1 MNHHDTRGPLDGLA
15 SAGPWL
21 QSLYEHFHAHPELS
35 MQEERT
41 AARVLDELRAW
52 AGDADVEYVTGL
64 GGHGLT
70 ATVRNGEGATVLLR
84 ADMDALPVLEESG
97 LPYASRDT
105 GVDPDGRTVPVMHA
119 CGHDVHVTCLL
130 GAFRLLCSALD
141 TWSGTI
147 IFLFQPAEE
156 AFNGAEAMVASGLVD
171 RVPTPDVA
179 FGQHVMP
186 GPTGHVLLLMGPAFA
201 GADEVRITLKGRGG
215 HGSMPDATI
224 DPVVMAASLVLRLQT
239 IVSREVDPR
248 ATAVVSVGS
257 IHSGTKS
264 NIIPSEAVLDLTVRT
279 YDKDVR
285 NQILDSI
292 RRKAEAE
299 ASAVGAPP
307 PDIVVYDSL
316 PVTVNDRDA
325 SLRVKDAFERSLSAG
340 LVMAEPFSG
349 SEDFSIIPDAF
360 GAPYVYWRVGGY
372 DAAAW
377 AAAEARGTAHLEFAT
392 PHSATF
398 VPVPQ
403 PTLDTGVSALV
414 TATLAW
420 LGRAGVE

>member
-1 MNHHDTRGPLDGLA
+1 MDTTNAPLTGLDTIR
-15 SAGPWL
+15 PWL
-21 QSLYEHFHAHPELS
+21 ESLYEHFHAHPELS

-70 ATVRNGEGATVLLR
+70 ATVRNGEGPTVLLR

-97 LPYASRDT
+97 LPYASRAT

-119 CGHDVHVTCLL
+119 CGHDVHVTSLL
-130 GAFRLLCSALD
+130 GAFRLLCARRD
-141 TWSGTI
+141 AWSGTI
-147 IFLFQPAEE
+147 TFLFQPAEE
-156 AFNGAEAMVASGLVD
+156 AFNGAEAMVADGLVG
-171 RVPTPDVA
+171 RIPAPDVA

-186 GPTGHVLLLMGPAFA
+186 GPTGSVLMLMGTAFA
-201 GADEVRITLKGRGG
+201 GADEVRITLQGRGG

-239 IVSREVDPR
+239 IISREVDPR
-248 ATAVVSVGS
+248 ETAVVSVGA
-257 IHSGTKS
+257 IRSGTKS
-264 NIIPSEAVLDLTVRT
+264 NIIPSEAVIDLTVRT
-279 YDKDVR
+279 YNRDVR
-285 NQILDSI
+285 NQVLESI

-299 ASAVGAPP
+299 ASAAGAPP
-307 PDIVVYDSL
+307 PEVVVYDSL
-316 PVTVNDRDA
+316 PVTTNDREA
-325 SLRVKDAFERSLSAG
+325 TLRVKAAFEQELPAG
-340 LVMAEPFSG
+340 VIMAEPFSG
-349 SEDFSIIPDAF
+349 SEDFSVLPDAF
-360 GAPYVYWRVGGY
+360 GAPYVYWGVGGY

-377 AAAEARGTAHLEFAT
+377 ADAEARGTAHLEFAT
-392 PHSATF
+392 PHSPTF

-420 LGRAGVE
+420 LGRAAVA